1 MPFEIERKFVIL
13 KPDAEALCTLPEY
26 TCSDIAQT
34 YLLSDV
40 GVTHRVRRRSYC
52 DRTVWLET
60 VKRRVSALTAV
71 EDEREITE
79 EEYLALLD
87 RADPARITLN
97 KRRMTFAYGGL
108 TFEIDLYPQWDRC
121 CIMEVELEREDVSV
135 ELPPFISI
143 VREVTGMR
151 DYSNA
156 SMAGSFPPEPV

>member
-13 KPDAEALCTLPEY
+13 KPDIEAICVLPEY

-34 YLLSDV
+34 YLVSDL
-40 GVTHRVRRRSYC
+40 GVTHRVRRRSYP
-52 DRTVWLET
+52 DRTVWFET

-71 EDEREITE
+71 EEEREITE
-79 EEYLALLD
+79 EEYIALLT
-87 RADPARITLN
+87 RADPDGITLN

-121 CIMEVELEREDVSV
+121 CIMEVELEREDASV

-143 VREVTGMR
+143 VGEVTGNR

-156 SMAGSFPPEPV
+156 SMARRFPPEPI